1 MVEYPTE
8 DDFGPDKQILVRK
21 GKHWDVLHWSAYR
34 EAKKHR
40 YGLVIMFYNVT
51 EWRRIEA

>member
-21 GKHWDVLHWSAYR
+21 TKHWDVLHWSTYR
-34 EAKKHR
+34 EAKKHQ

-51 EWRRIEA
+51 EWRRIEG